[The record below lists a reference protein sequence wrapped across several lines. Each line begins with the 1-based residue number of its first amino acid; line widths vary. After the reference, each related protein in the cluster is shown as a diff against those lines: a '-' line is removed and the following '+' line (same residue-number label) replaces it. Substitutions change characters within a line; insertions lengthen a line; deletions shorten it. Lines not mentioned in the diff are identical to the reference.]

1 MIASSERADRIPR
14 RDIDVGWHDD
24 APALLVRLDDGQLIH
39 RPLSAA
45 ECAALIRRLAG
56 YLTYWHRAIEGDA

>member
-1 MIASSERADRIPR
+1 MITDDERAGRMPC
-14 RDIDVGWHDD
+14 RDIDVGWRDG
-24 APALLVRLDDGQLIH
+24 APALLVRLDDGQVAH

-45 ECAALIRRLAG
+45 ECAALIRRLSG